1 MRSRLRLLWARLLAL
16 CFLSRCV
23 GCKTWGRAPLCPA
36 CETSL
41 CSFPDD
47 ACPRCLGQHPACP
60 LEDSPLSRV
69 YALAPYQGALR
80 KAIHALK
87 FEARLDLPLW
97 LGPRM
102 ARHIAHLEP
111 DWLIVPVPLS
121 HERLRSRGYNQ
132 AELLALCL
140 DRRMDAHLLRRV
152 IATSSQ
158 VGHTRSERWEGMQDA
173 FEATPAVAGRR
184 VLLVDDVLTTG
195 ATLSWAALALKAAGA
210 REVQALVAA
219 RTPLLHPTSTT

>member
-1 MRSRLRLLWARLLAL
+1 MRSRLRLLWARLLAA
-16 CFLSRCV
+16 CFLSRCL
-23 GCKTWGRAPLCPA
+23 GCKTWTRASLCPA

-41 CSFPDD
+41 SPFPDD
-47 ACPRCLGQHPACP
+47 ACPRCLGHHASCP
-60 LEDSPLSRV
+60 LEGSPLSHI

-102 ARHIAHLEP
+102 ARRISHLEP

-121 HERLRSRGYNQ
+121 NERLRSRGYNQ

-140 DRRMDAHLLRRV
+140 DRRVDAHLLRR
-152 IATSSQ
+152 IRATSSQ
-158 VGHTRSERWEGMQDA
+158 VGHTRTERWEGMRDA
-173 FEATPAVAGRR
+173 FEAAPTVSGQRI
-184 VLLVDDVLTTG
+184 LLVDDVLTTG
-195 ATLSWAALALKAAGA
+195 ATLTWAAHALRAAGA
-210 REVQALVAA
+210 REVRALVAA
-219 RTPLLHPTSTT
+219 RTPLLHQAAPR